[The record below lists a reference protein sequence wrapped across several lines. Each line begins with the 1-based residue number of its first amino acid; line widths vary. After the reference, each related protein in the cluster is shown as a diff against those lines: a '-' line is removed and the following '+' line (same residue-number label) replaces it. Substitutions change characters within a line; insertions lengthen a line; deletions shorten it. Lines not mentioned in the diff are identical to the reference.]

1 MLAVILSI
9 GAFFLFFK
17 ILDWIGDSEDKWGR
31 KTKNEKK
38 ESIESFKIGGT
49 VILIIIVI
57 LAFVAIMTS

>member
-31 KTKNEKK
+31 KTKNENAAWMREEEK
-38 ESIESFKIGGT
+38 
-49 VILIIIVI
+49 
-57 LAFVAIMTS
+57 